1 MLLPTNQD
9 FWLRSAIERLQGEA
23 DVTAEKSLLL
33 LLWYAQTSAADKT
46 IAEFSVDA
54 TKPGASKT
62 YAGELLQ
69 RNKIVARNQP
79 RNAATATE
87 KSLRQARR
95 QRLKAVS
102 DEALDDLDSYTAEII
117 TKRK

>member
-54 TKPGASKT
+54 TKPGPLRHTQVNYFSET
-62 YAGELLQ
+62 RSSHGINLGMQL
-69 RNKIVARNQP
+69 ARP
-79 RNAATATE
+79 RNPCG
-87 KSLRQARR
+87 RPDGN
-95 QRLKAVS
+95 V
-102 DEALDDLDSYTAEII
+102 
-117 TKRK
+117 